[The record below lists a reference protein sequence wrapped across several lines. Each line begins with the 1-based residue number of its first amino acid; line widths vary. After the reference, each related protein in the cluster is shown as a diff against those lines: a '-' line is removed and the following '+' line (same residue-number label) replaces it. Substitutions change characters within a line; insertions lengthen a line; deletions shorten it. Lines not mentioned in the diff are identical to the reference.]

1 VSKQLL
7 IYNEI
12 LPLSSETH
20 RNWSVE
26 IKDHSFVSEI
36 NSVPLVSNEI
46 VQVAREVPVIFAK
59 TQNDGE
65 FVPLAVVGLK
75 RGENL
80 MLGENKR
87 MALNYVPGFVRRYP
101 FVFASAGE
109 GENLTL
115 CIDNSY
121 EGWSQDGSQGRR
133 LFTDQGEQTEE
144 LKKTMEFLKD
154 YQYRAELTSVFC
166 KKLSDFNLLDPMEAN
181 IKAKEGSDEE
191 GFSLTGFYVVNRE
204 RLKELKDEDILD
216 LFKKDGL
223 ELIFSHLQ
231 SLQNLNMLVNKYAE
245 KNPSASA

>member
-1 VSKQLL
+1 MSKQLL

-36 NSVPLVSNEI
+36 NSVPLVSSEI
-46 VQVAREVPVIFAK
+46 VQVARELPVIFAK
-59 TQNDGE
+59 TAQDGD

-80 MLGENKR
+80 MLDENKR
-87 MALNYVPGFVRRYP
+87 MALKFVPGFVRRYP
-101 FVFASAGE
+101 FVFANAGQN
-109 GENLTL
+109 ENLTL
-115 CIDNSY
+115 CIDDTY
-121 EGWSQDGSQGRR
+121 EGWSKDGTEGRR
-133 LFTDQGEQTEE
+133 LFNDQGEQTEE
-144 LKKTMEFLKD
+144 LKQTMEFLRD
-154 YQYRAELTSVFC
+154 YQHRAELTSVFC
-166 KKLSDFNLLDPMEAN
+166 KKLADLNLLDPMEAN

-204 RLKELKDEDILD
+204 RLKALKDEDVLD

-231 SLQNLNMLVNKYAE
+231 SLPNLNMLVDKYA
-245 KNPSASA
+245 KKGASASA